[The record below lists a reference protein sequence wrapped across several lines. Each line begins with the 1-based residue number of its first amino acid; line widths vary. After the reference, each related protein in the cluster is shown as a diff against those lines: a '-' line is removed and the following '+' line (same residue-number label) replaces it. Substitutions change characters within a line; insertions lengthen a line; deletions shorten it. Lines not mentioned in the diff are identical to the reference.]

1 MKNLHSLSYVNIVAP
16 SSAPANL
23 RGYAVDSTSIYVS
36 WSPPLP
42 EFQNGL
48 IRRYLICITE
58 AETWNTFNYT
68 TSQTSYLF
76 HSLHPY
82 YNYEI
87 EVAAVTVASGPFSI
101 TLTIQ
106 TLPDGMP

>member
-1 MKNLHSLSYVNIVAP
+1 M
-16 SSAPANL
+16 
-23 RGYAVDSTSIYVS
+23 
-36 WSPPLP
+36 
-42 EFQNGL
+42 FQNGL

-68 TSQTSYLF
+68 TSLTSYLF

-87 EVAAVTVASGPFSI
+87 KVAAVTIASGPFSM

-106 TLPDGMP
+106 TLSDGMPLDNLMYYHVDYYYQPLYELQFPVLSLFF